1 MKVKWRDF
9 MSKNLGMFLVFIA
22 LILLSVL
29 VVNGLYFNTPVVQT
43 AEKEEPVEKVEEDY
57 ITTNLSINQQREY
70 DPEVVEV
77 VLGFENESREQSAA
91 VEENNRIVS
100 ELMSILE
107 TEELENIETQG
118 FRVYPYTNYISLDG
132 EDEEERVTFYRVSNQ
147 IKFSTKNLG
156 ELPVLLGELLNAGA
170 NRVVNIDYRLE
181 SNEKALEEVTA
192 MALNSLKEKAA
203 FMAENLDKENY
214 RIKEISF
221 GQQNIY
227 GNDVLRSMT
236 RSAESANFSEVPLA
250 EQKVNINVSV
260 SAEIE
265 LY

>member
-1 MKVKWRDF
+1 
-9 MSKNLGMFLVFIA
+9 
-22 LILLSVL
+22 
-29 VVNGLYFNTPVVQT
+29 
-43 AEKEEPVEKVEEDY
+43 
-57 ITTNLSINQQREY
+57 
-70 DPEVVEV
+70 
-77 VLGFENESREQSAA
+77 
-91 VEENNRIVS
+91 
-100 ELMSILE
+100 
-107 TEELENIETQG
+107 
-118 FRVYPYTNYISLDG
+118 
-132 EDEEERVTFYRVSNQ
+132 
-147 IKFSTKNLG
+147 
-156 ELPVLLGELLNAGA
+156 
-170 NRVVNIDYRLE
+170 LE

>member
-1 MKVKWRDF
+1 

-29 VVNGLYFNTPVVQT
+29 VVNGLYFNTPAVQT
-43 AEKEEPVEKVEEDY
+43 AEKEEPIEKVEEEY
-57 ITTNLSINQQREY
+57 ITTNLSITQQREY
-70 DPEVVEV
+70 DPEIVEV
-77 VLGFENESREQSAA
+77 VLGFENENREQSTA
-91 VEENNRIVS
+91 VEENNKIVS

-107 TEELENIETQG
+107 AEELENVETQG
-118 FRVYPYTNYISLDG
+118 FRVYPYTNYVPINN

-147 IKFSTKNLG
+147 IKFSTKNLA

-192 MALNSLKEKAA
+192 LALSSLKEKAA
-203 FMAENLDKENY
+203 FMADNLDKENY
-214 RIKEISF
+214 RIKKINF

-227 GNDVLRSMT
+227 GNDILKSMT

-260 SAEIE
+260 SAEVE

>member
-1 MKVKWRDF
+1 

-29 VVNGLYFNTPVVQT
+29 VVNGLYFNTPLVQT
-43 AEKEEPVEKVEEDY
+43 AEKEETVEKVEKDY

-70 DPEVVEV
+70 DPEIVDV
-77 VLGFENESREQSAA
+77 VLGFENESREQSTA
-91 VEENNRIVS
+91 VEENNQIVS

-107 TEELENIETQG
+107 AEELENVETQG
-118 FRVYPYTNYISLDG
+118 FRVYPYTNYITVNNDNK
-132 EDEEERVTFYRVSNQ
+132 DEKRERVTYYKVSNQ
-147 IKFSTKNLG
+147 IKFSTKNLA
-156 ELPVLLGELLNAGA
+156 ELPVLLGRLLNAGA

-181 SNEKALEEVTA
+181 NNEKALEEVTGL
-192 MALNSLKEKAA
+192 ALSSLKEKAA
-203 FMAENLDKENY
+203 FLAENLDKKNY
-214 RIKEISF
+214 RIKKINF
-221 GQQNIY
+221 GRQNIY
-227 GNDVLRSMT
+227 GNDVLQSMT

-260 SAEIE
+260 SAEVE